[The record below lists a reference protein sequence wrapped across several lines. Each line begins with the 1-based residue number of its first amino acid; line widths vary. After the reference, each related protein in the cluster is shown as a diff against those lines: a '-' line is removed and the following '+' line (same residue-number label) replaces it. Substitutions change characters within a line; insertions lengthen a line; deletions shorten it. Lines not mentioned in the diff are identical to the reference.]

1 VGTPGPGL
9 GEQRSQKKN
18 RTGVISL
25 VENENRKEVFL
36 MTCRLLGSG
45 EPKFKEELSTD
56 G

>member
-9 GEQRSQKKN
+9 ESREARRK
-18 RTGVISL
+18 TGVISL